1 MTLRLIKLS
10 LPLLFIFSAC
20 KRELKEYKVHSKGY
34 FWKLHSFT
42 GDSSHYDKGSVHWVN
57 ACFCT
62 QKDSVFYDSKHDLRD
77 RLFVTIDSSQ
87 INLMRASISGFS
99 EGDSVT
105 LLLPVANFFQQQ
117 FNTPVPFFSQND
129 SVVKVNFKIK
139 KFLSADQFNEFAVQ
153 YSSSEMK
160 EIESFFGTAEK
171 CRSAKDTLGF
181 YWVQKPAGIPGQ
193 KIVSGDVLQIN
204 YEGAFLDG
212 RTVDISPKE
221 FTLTYGTPD
230 QVLKGLN
237 YVIARLKPGQDSKI
251 ILPSHLAFGEN
262 GSSNGSIPPF
272 TPMLY
277 KIRII
282 SKK

>member
-1 MTLRLIKLS
+1 MTLRLIKFS
-10 LPLLFIFSAC
+10 LPLLLFFLSC
-20 KRELKEYKVHSKGY
+20 KRETKEYKVHSKGY
-34 FWKLHSFT
+34 CWKLNSFT
-42 GDSSHYDKGSVHWVN
+42 SDSLHYNKGSVHWVN

-77 RLFVTIDSSQ
+77 RLFVTIDSTQ
-87 INLMRASISGFS
+87 TNLMRASISRFS

-105 LLLPVANFFQQQ
+105 FLMPVQNFFQQQ
-117 FNTPVPFFSQND
+117 FNSPIPFFSQKD
-129 SVVKVNFKIK
+129 SVVKIKFKIK
-139 KFLSADQFNEFAVQ
+139 RSLSADKYREYAAQ
-153 YSSSEMK
+153 YNNGELK
-160 EIESFFGTAEK
+160 EIESFFGSPENCSK
-171 CRSAKDTLGF
+171 AKDTLGF
-181 YWVQKPAGIPGQ
+181 YWVQKPAGISAE
-193 KIVSGDVLQIN
+193 KIHSGDVLQIS

-212 RTVDISPKE
+212 RVVDISPKE

-237 YVIARLKPGQDSKI
+237 YVIARLKPGEDSKI

>member
-1 MTLRLIKLS
+1 MVFLLS
-10 LPLLFIFSAC
+10 C
-20 KRELKEYKVHSKGY
+20 KREVKEYKPHAKGY

-42 GDSSHYDKGSVHWVN
+42 SDSSSYKKGAVHWVN

-77 RLFVTIDSSQ
+77 RFFVNIDSSQ
-87 INLMRASISGFS
+87 NNLLRASISRFS
-99 EGDSVT
+99 EGDSAT
-105 LLLPVANFFQQQ
+105 FLMPVQSFFEQQ
-117 FNTPVPFFSQND
+117 FGSPVPFFSQKD
-129 SVVKVNFKIK
+129 SVVKIK
-139 KFLSADQFNEFAVQ
+139 FRIKSSLTEEKFQKMTNELNINEA
-153 YSSSEMK
+153 K
-160 EIESFFGTAEK
+160 EIESFFGSLENYK
-171 CRSAKDTLGF
+171 NAKDSSGF
-181 YWVQKPAGIPGQ
+181 YWVEKPAENTGE
-193 KIVSGDVLQIN
+193 KIHSGDIIQIN

-212 RTVDISPKE
+212 RVVDISPKE

-251 ILPSHLAFGEN
+251 VLPSHLAFGEN

-277 KIRII
+277 KIKII
-282 SKK
+282 NKK